1 MFDAARTSS
10 GPASQELE
18 RVTNILSEPDVAPF
32 GRVSRIVGM
41 TIEAKGLMASLGTV
55 CIIQSVSGTEVEAQ
69 VVGFKESILLLM
81 PFEGTEG
88 LELGARIRVKNRS
101 DQASVGQEAL
111 GRVLDARGEPLDGMP
126 PPKCA
131 QSVPLSGTTINPMS
145 RDPVDEIL
153 DIGVRA
159 INALLT
165 MGCGQRIGLIAGS
178 GVGKSVLLGMM
189 TRFSS
194 ADVIVIGLIG
204 ERGREVKEFIEKILG
219 VQGLRRSVVI
229 ASPADSS
236 PLLRMRGASLAH
248 CYAEYFRNQGKNV
261 LLLMDSLTR
270 VAHAQREIGLA
281 VGEPPTVKGYPSS
294 VFSLLPKMIERT
306 GRGADGLGSI
316 TAIYTVLAEGD
327 DLNDPVV
334 DIARAA
340 LDGQIALSRD
350 LADEGHFPAID
361 LQGSVSRLIQ
371 VLQSSEDQKRAST
384 FRRLW
389 ASFQQNK
396 DLVQVGAY
404 QGGTNADLDRAL
416 RIKNDMLNFLLQ
428 DMNEECLLA
437 DSLRDMRALIDGD

>member
-1 MFDAARTSS
+1 MTESAHDMSRF
-10 GPASQELE
+10 ASERLE
-18 RVTNILSEPDVAPF
+18 SIANILKSPSNLPF
-32 GRVSRIVGM
+32 GTVSRIVGM
-41 TIEAKGLMASLGTV
+41 TIEAQGLMASLGSICV
-55 CIIQSVSGTEVEAQ
+55 IQSKSGLVIEAQ
-69 VVGFKESILLLM
+69 VVGFKEDVILLM
-81 PFEGTEG
+81 PFEGTQG
-88 LELGARIRVKNRS
+88 LDSGARVRLKNQS
-101 DQASVGQEAL
+101 DLAFVGQDAL
-111 GRVLDARGEPLDGMP
+111 GRVLDAMGEPLDSLP
-126 PPKCA
+126 ALKCVT
-131 QSVPLSGTTINPMS
+131 SVPLAGPKINPML
-145 RDPVDEIL
+145 RDPIEEVL

-219 VQGLRRSVVI
+219 PQGLSRSVVI

-236 PLLRMRGASLAH
+236 PLLRMRGANLAH
-248 CYAEYFRNQGKNV
+248 CYAEYFRDQGQNV

-281 VGEPPTVKGYPSS
+281 IGEPPAVKGYPSS

-306 GRGADGLGSI
+306 GRGAGGVGSI

-334 DIARAA
+334 DIARSA

-371 VLQSSEDQKRAST
+371 VLQDKENQKRAIT
-384 FRRLW
+384 FRKLW

-404 QGGTNADLDRAL
+404 QGGTNTDLDRAL
-416 RIKNDMLNFLLQ
+416 QIRDKMLSFLTQ
-428 DMNEECLLA
+428 DIDEEC
-437 DSLRDMRALIDGD
+437 DMTSSMQELRELVDGS

>member
-1 MFDAARTSS
+1 
-10 GPASQELE
+10 
-18 RVTNILSEPDVAPF
+18 
-32 GRVSRIVGM
+32 
-41 TIEAKGLMASLGTV
+41 
-55 CIIQSVSGTEVEAQ
+55 
-69 VVGFKESILLLM
+69 
-81 PFEGTEG
+81 
-88 LELGARIRVKNRS
+88 
-101 DQASVGQEAL
+101 
-111 GRVLDARGEPLDGMP
+111 
-126 PPKCA
+126 
-131 QSVPLSGTTINPMS
+131 MS

-219 VQGLRRSVVI
+219 SEGLRRSVVI

-236 PLLRMRGASLAH
+236 PLLRMRGASLAL
-248 CYAEYFRNQGKNV
+248 CFAEYFRNQGKNV

-281 VGEPPTVKGYPSS
+281 VGEPPTVKGYHSS

-340 LDGQIALSRD
+340 LDGQIALSRE

-361 LQGSVSRLIQ
+361 LQGSVSRLMQ
-371 VLQSSEDQKRAST
+371 VLQ
-384 FRRLW
+384 
-389 ASFQQNK
+389 
-396 DLVQVGAY
+396 
-404 QGGTNADLDRAL
+404 TNENL
-416 RIKNDMLNFLLQ
+416 
-428 DMNEECLLA
+428 
-437 DSLRDMRALIDGD
+437 SLIHI

>member
-1 MFDAARTSS
+1 MTESAHDMSKF
-10 GPASQELE
+10 ASERLE
-18 RVTNILSEPDVAPF
+18 SIANILKSPSNLPF
-32 GRVSRIVGM
+32 GTVSRIVGM
-41 TIEAKGLMASLGTV
+41 TIEAKGLTASLGTICV
-55 CIIQSVSGTEVEAQ
+55 IQSKSGLVIEAQ
-69 VVGFKESILLLM
+69 VVGFKEDVILLM
-81 PFEGTEG
+81 PFEGTQG
-88 LELGARIRVKNRS
+88 LDSGARVRLKNQS
-101 DQASVGQEAL
+101 DLAFVGQDAL
-111 GRVLDARGEPLDGMP
+111 GRVLDAMGEPLDGLP
-126 PPKCA
+126 ALKCVT
-131 QSVPLSGTTINPMS
+131 SVPLAGPKINPML
-145 RDPVDEIL
+145 RDPIEEVL

-219 VQGLRRSVVI
+219 SQGLSRSVVI

-236 PLLRMRGASLAH
+236 PLLRMRGANLAH
-248 CYAEYFRNQGKNV
+248 CYAEYFRDQGQNV

-281 VGEPPTVKGYPSS
+281 IGEPPAVKGYPSS

-306 GRGADGLGSI
+306 GRGAGGVGSI

-334 DIARAA
+334 DIARSA

-371 VLQSSEDQKRAST
+371 VLQDKENQKRAIT
-384 FRRLW
+384 FRKLW

-404 QGGTNADLDRAL
+404 QGGTNTDLDRAL
-416 RIKNDMLNFLLQ
+416 QIRDKMLSFLTQ
-428 DMNEECLLA
+428 DIDEECDMA
-437 DSLRDMRALIDGD
+437 SSMQELRELVDGS

>member
-32 GRVSRIVGM
+32 GKVSRIVGM

-340 LDGQIALSRD
+340 LDGQIALSRE

>member
-1 MFDAARTSS
+1 MPEAFKKSVN
-10 GPASQELE
+10 PVSQRLE
-18 RVTNILSEPDVAPF
+18 QVTTILTDPNPSPF
-32 GRVSRIVGM
+32 GKVSRIIGM
-41 TIEAKGLMASLGTV
+41 TIEAQGLMASLGTV

-88 LELGARIRVKNRS
+88 LELGARIRVKKRS
-101 DQASVGQEAL
+101 DQAQVGQEAL
-111 GRVLDARGEPLDGMP
+111 GRVLDARGDPLDGMSP
-126 PPKCA
+126 PRCSH
-131 QSVPLSGTTINPMS
+131 SVPLSGISINPMS

-219 VQGLRRSVVI
+219 IEGLRRSVVI

-340 LDGQIALSRD
+340 LDGQIALSRE

-361 LQGSVSRLIQ
+361 LQGSVSRLMQ
-371 VLQSSEDQKRAST
+371 VLQTNENQKRAAT
-384 FRRLW
+384 FRKLW

-404 QGGTNADLDRAL
+404 QSGTNTDLDRAL
-416 RIKNDMLNFLLQ
+416 RIKDDMLRFLLQ
-428 DMNEECLLA
+428 DMNEECLLE
-437 DSLRDMRALIDGD
+437 DSLSDLGVLLDGE